1 MAFSKDK
8 VPIFDTTN
16 LLALK
21 IKLLAATTLILLGQF
36 KAQTSVTP
44 QECIAPFY
52 HGVASGDPLSD
63 RVIIWTRVTPVDYG
77 QTLTGTYQVATD
89 DQFTNVVAN
98 GSFSTDSTKDFTVK
112 IDVTG
117 LNPNTF
123 YYYEFEHNGAY
134 SLVGRTKTLPLGNV
148 SNMRLAVVSC
158 ASLESGYFN
167 SYDAIAQR
175 NDVDAVLMLGD
186 YIYEYE
192 SQGFGPNANVDRTWE
207 PAVEITELNEYRLRY
222 NSYRLDYALRKLHQN
237 FPWICIWDDHETAND
252 AYTGGAGNH
261 QGNEGPWNQRMEAG
275 KRAYFEWIPIR
286 PKAPGNQE
294 IFRTFEL
301 GDLAKIIML
310 DTRLEGREEQLGA
323 NDPNFSDTSRTLLGT
338 PQLNWFK
345 NELSTTTQPWKIIGN
360 QVMIGAVEILGNP
373 INTDSWDGYPAE
385 RQKLFDH
392 LSTNNIDNTVVL
404 TGDIHTSWALDLK
417 NGNIPVGVEMVTPSV
432 TSPGSPINLSALI
445 TVQNPHIKYVELTK
459 KGFILVDITPQQV
472 QGDWYNVNTI
482 DQMDASNSC
491 VKSYVTNAG
500 SNVLTLAN
508 APATGHGAFPQALAG
523 PCNRFYVGLN
533 EAPKGVILGLY
544 PNPSADLIK
553 LQTHQIPLE
562 TIYAVASDG
571 TRIPLQHAT
580 SSWENGTTITSIDL
594 SALLPGNYF
603 LVIGSEEPSMKIR
616 FVKH

>member
-21 IKLLAATTLILLGQF
+21 IKLLAATTLILLGQLQ
-36 KAQTSVTP
+36 AQTSVTP